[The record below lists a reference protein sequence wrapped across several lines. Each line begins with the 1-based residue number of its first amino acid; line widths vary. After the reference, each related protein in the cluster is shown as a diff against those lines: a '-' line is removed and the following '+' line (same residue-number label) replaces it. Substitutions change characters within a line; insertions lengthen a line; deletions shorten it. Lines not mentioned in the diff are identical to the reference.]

1 LLVPGGTNRDEFMS
15 TALAG
20 RATRNM
26 VESFETAK
34 GSQMRSPDSITE
46 SLTKLRDSFTGDV
59 LGPSDLEY
67 ERARLCFNLLIDRR
81 PVAIARCADAGD
93 VATALAFAHEHD
105 LEIAVRGGG
114 HNPAGHCVV
123 DDGLVIDLSR
133 MRRVE
138 VDPDA
143 RLARSEGGATWLDF
157 DAATHAHGLVTPGG
171 VVGSTGVTGLA
182 LGGGIGHLTAQHGF
196 TCDNLVA
203 AELVTPAAGVVRANG
218 EETPE
223 LLWGLRGGGG
233 NFGVATEVTFRLHP
247 LSTVVGG
254 RFEYAG
260 DGVREAIRTFREVDA
275 VADDD
280 LSCQAQLTVDEAMRP
295 ALTVA
300 PCYTGTEEDPE
311 EHRALRSAPGLVRD
325 GVRRHGFLD
334 QQRVFDPGYAID
346 RNYWKGHFVRELPDE
361 LIDLL
366 IESMGA
372 LGRPPGAIL
381 IESLRGGP
389 KRIDQDSSALGYR
402 RAAFNVS
409 VMASWTNPAL
419 DNEHIAWA
427 RETAAAIEP
436 WSVSGGYANYMQA
449 DEPLERVRAAF
460 GPKSFDR
467 LRVLKGRY
475 DPANVLHRN
484 QNIPPQ

>member
-1 LLVPGGTNRDEFMS
+1 MW
-15 TALAG
+15 
-20 RATRNM
+20 
-26 VESFETAK
+26 
-34 GSQMRSPDSITE
+34 SPDSMTE
-46 SLTKLRDSFTGDV
+46 SLTELRDSFTGDV
-59 LGPSDLEY
+59 LGPSEPEY

-81 PVAIARCADAGD
+81 PAAIARCADAGD
-93 VATALAFAHEHD
+93 VATALAFAQEHD

-182 LGGGIGHLTAQHGF
+182 LGGGIGHLTAQYGF

-203 AELVTPAAGVVRANG
+203 AELVTPAADVVHVNG
-218 EETPE
+218 DEAPE

-233 NFGVATEVTFRLHP
+233 NFGVATRVTFRLHP

-260 DGVREAIRTFREVDA
+260 DGVREALRTFRDADA

-280 LSCQAQLTVDEAMRP
+280 LSCEAQLTVDEAMNP

-311 EHRALRSAPGLVRD
+311 EYRALRSVPGLVSD

-334 QQRVFDPGYAID
+334 QQRVFDPGYGID

-366 IESMGA
+366 IDSMGA
-372 LGRPPGAIL
+372 LGRPPGAVL
-381 IESLRGGP
+381 IESLRGAP
-389 KRIDQDSSALGYR
+389 KRIDPDSAALGYR
-402 RAAFNVS
+402 GAAFNIS

-419 DNEHIAWA
+419 DDEHIAWA
-427 RETAAAIEP
+427 RETAAAIVP

-484 QNIPPQ
+484 QNIPPL

>member
-1 LLVPGGTNRDEFMS
+1 MW
-15 TALAG
+15 
-20 RATRNM
+20 
-26 VESFETAK
+26 
-34 GSQMRSPDSITE
+34 SPDSMTE
-46 SLTKLRDSFTGDV
+46 SLTELRDSFTGDV
-59 LGPSDLEY
+59 LGPSEPEY

-81 PVAIARCADAGD
+81 PAAIARCADAGD
-93 VATALAFAHEHD
+93 VATALAFAQEHD

-182 LGGGIGHLTAQHGF
+182 LGGGIGHLTAQYGF

-203 AELVTPAAGVVRANG
+203 AELVTPAADVIHVNG
-218 EETPE
+218 DEAPE

-233 NFGVATEVTFRLHP
+233 NFGVATRVTFRLHP

-260 DGVREAIRTFREVDA
+260 DGVREALRTVRDVDA

-280 LSCQAQLTVDEAMRP
+280 LSCEAQLTVDEAMNP

-311 EHRALRSAPGLVRD
+311 EYRALRSVPGLVSD

-334 QQRVFDPGYAID
+334 QQRVFDPGYGID

-366 IESMGA
+366 IDSMGA
-372 LGRPPGAIL
+372 LGRPPGAVL
-381 IESLRGGP
+381 IESLRGAP
-389 KRIDQDSSALGYR
+389 KRIDPDSAALGYR
-402 RAAFNVS
+402 GAAFNVS

-419 DNEHIAWA
+419 DDEHIAWA
-427 RETAAAIEP
+427 RETAAAIVP

-484 QNIPPQ
+484 QNIPPL